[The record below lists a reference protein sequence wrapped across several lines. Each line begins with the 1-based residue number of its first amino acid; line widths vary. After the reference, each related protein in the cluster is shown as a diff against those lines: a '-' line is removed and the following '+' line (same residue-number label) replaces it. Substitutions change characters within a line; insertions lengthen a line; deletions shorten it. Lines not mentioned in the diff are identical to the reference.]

1 MQQKKTKIIL
11 DADVIIHFVKAEAFS
26 LLPDIFPEYEYVI
39 LDVLYNEV
47 SKDHRT
53 KALIDNYTSYFSKI
67 TQERFSP
74 TGASLKDYFQLL
86 KTFGHGESA
95 CMIYCREHR
104 DVLGSSNLKDIKDYC
119 LQNGITFLTTL
130 DFLYYA
136 FCRKKL
142 SAEEC
147 NEFIAKVI
155 ASGSKLPEVDITR
168 YKCTVA
174 I

>member
-1 MQQKKTKIIL
+1 
-11 DADVIIHFVKAEAFS
+11 
-26 LLPDIFPEYEYVI
+26 
-39 LDVLYNEV
+39 
-47 SKDHRT
+47 
-53 KALIDNYTSYFSKI
+53 
-67 TQERFSP
+67 
-74 TGASLKDYFQLL
+74 
-86 KTFGHGESA
+86 
-95 CMIYCREHR
+95 MIYCRDHR

-142 SAEEC
+142 SAEER

>member
-1 MQQKKTKIIL
+1 M
-11 DADVIIHFVKAEAFS
+11 
-26 LLPDIFPEYEYVI
+26 
-39 LDVLYNEV
+39 
-47 SKDHRT
+47 
-53 KALIDNYTSYFSKI
+53 
-67 TQERFSP
+67 
-74 TGASLKDYFQLL
+74 KDYFQLL

-95 CMIYCREHR
+95 CMIYYREHR

>member
-11 DADVIIHFVKAEAFS
+11 DADVIIHFVKAEAFFLCCRTS
-26 LLPDIFPEYEYVI
+26 FPNTNM
-39 LDVLYNEV
+39 LFLV
-47 SKDHRT
+47 SP
-53 KALIDNYTSYFSKI
+53 S
-67 TQERFSP
+67 

-104 DVLGSSNLKDIKDYC
+104 DVLGNSNLKDIKDYC

-136 FCRKKL
+136 FL
-142 SAEEC
+142 PEEAFSAEEC

>member
-39 LDVLYNEV
+39 LV
-47 SKDHRT
+47 SP
-53 KALIDNYTSYFSKI
+53 Y
-67 TQERFSP
+67 
-74 TGASLKDYFQLL
+74 GASLKDYFQLL

>member
-11 DADVIIHFVKAEAFS
+11 DADVIIHFVKAEAFFVAGHLS
-26 LLPDIFPEYEYVI
+26 RIRI
-39 LDVLYNEV
+39 C
-47 SKDHRT
+47 
-53 KALIDNYTSYFSKI
+53 YFG
-67 TQERFSP
+67 FSP